1 MNEVTST
8 RGIAFKSGKNRAE
21 TARMLNISRRIVNTW
36 VATTSAK
43 NISA

>member
-21 TARMLNISRRIVNTW
+21 EPLIPGSL
-36 VATTSAK
+36 TTSAK